1 MRKDLIKF
9 SDERNRRNSIR
20 TTILRDETTGEKF
33 VVKEAIYPEGEG
45 HLQDMIQYK
54 KALDE
59 MFPEVRTCPV
69 EERDGALWFEFVKG
83 ESLEDRYRACVKEQ
97 DKVGFLQLLD
107 YHTSLIAGKEENR
120 CVFHSTPEFTEV
132 FGECRELE
140 GSEGLNVAN
149 FDAIAGNIIFQDE
162 EPCFIDYEWVFL
174 FPMPRE
180 LVLFH
185 CIRDLYFHLPSLEK
199 FYPLKEA
206 MEYLRIRCPQE
217 MLDEAYGKFHHYV
230 ICENDGASFAG
241 AKAGALKE
249 RRDVQ
254 YYMNDAAYARREW
267 EQCARNWQGAV
278 QRNAEIEKYWQQ
290 ASQANYQLNARLVK
304 AEDALAGK
312 EQKYSAE
319 IRRLTEERDIWKQ
332 AYETVV
338 NSKTWKAAQKLK
350 RTLGKKV

>member
-20 TTILRDETTGEKF
+20 TIILRDETTGEKH
-33 VVKEAIYPEGEG
+33 VVKEAIYPEGKA
-45 HLQDMIQYK
+45 HLMDMLEYK
-54 KALDE
+54 KALDS
-59 MFPEVRTCPV
+59 MFPEIRTCPV
-69 EERDGALWFEFVKG
+69 EEKDGALWFEFIKG
-83 ESLEDRYRACVKEQ
+83 DSLEDRYRACAKEQ
-97 DKVGFLQLLD
+97 DKVGFMRLLD
-107 YHTSLIAGKEENR
+107 YQASLIEGKEENR
-120 CVFHSTPEFTEV
+120 CTFHSTPEFEKI
-132 FGECRELE
+132 FGVCDEFE
-140 GSEGLNVAN
+140 GSEGLKVSN
-149 FDAIAGNIIFQDE
+149 FDAIPGNIIFQDE

-174 FPMPRE
+174 FPMPKE

-199 FYPLKEA
+199 FYPLDEA
-206 MEYLRIRCPQE
+206 MKYLRLHFPMER
-217 MLDEAYGKFHHYV
+217 LDEAYGKFHHYV

-254 YYMNDAAYARREW
+254 YYMNDALYARKEW
-267 EQCARNWQGAV
+267 EKCAKNWQDAV
-278 QRNAEIEKYWQQ
+278 RANEEMETYWQQ

-304 AEDALAGK
+304 AEDTLKKK
-312 EQKYSAE
+312 EQEFSTE
-319 IRRLTEERDIWKQ
+319 TRRLTEERDIWKQ